1 MKTIAPLFEIADP
14 VVARPLRRVAPVVVE
29 PGEDHV
35 TGVAGIALFGEL
47 LDRLG
52 LVAVA
57 DRRNL
62 RPIGPGGYSGGE
74 CYRPLV
80 ELQACGGDFLSDVS
94 LLEDE
99 ATRRLRGNH
108 ALPSHTTL
116 FRFLAGADLG
126 RVKKTQAVN
135 TDLLRR
141 AWAMGAAPA
150 PGRLTID
157 PDATYIDTYGRKK
170 EGSRFSY
177 KGEVQMSPLVGVI
190 GETGDVLAIRAR
202 GGNASPKRK
211 LASFI
216 DECVC
221 AIPKEAR
228 GHYALWIRIDSAG
241 FSNNV
246 VRACETHRATFTITA
261 EQNTA
266 VRSAIAALQ
275 LDPAT
280 PWTPARDADGEL
292 IGSEVAETTYRFCGR
307 DLRLIVRRQRKQEGE
322 QLSFDD
328 LGGWRFF
335 ALVTNAGAEHTAAE
349 IDHHHRL
356 RGGASEE
363 AIRQLKSDFG
373 MNHAPVQ
380 NFFGNWLWWLASAL
394 AYNVARWLRV
404 LALPDDFWTCRGK
417 RLRTSFLN
425 VAAKV
430 VRHGR
435 RLVLRLPVAYRHAEA
450 FIAALAQLRTLPR
463 FG

>member
-1 MKTIAPLFEIADP
+1 VKTTAPLFEIEDR
-14 VVARPLRRVAPVVVE
+14 VVARPLRRVTPVVVE
-29 PGEDHV
+29 AAEDHV

-47 LDRLG
+47 LDHLG
-52 LVAVA
+52 IVEVA
-57 DRRNL
+57 DRHNL

-80 ELQACGGDFLSDVS
+80 ELQLAGGDFLSDVS
-94 LLEDE
+94 LLQDE
-99 ATRRLRGNH
+99 ATQRLRGSQ

-126 RVKKTQAVN
+126 RAKRAQATNADV
-135 TDLLRR
+135 LRR

-157 PDATYIDTYGRKK
+157 PDATYIDTYGKKK
-170 EGSRFSY
+170 EGSKFSY

-216 DECVC
+216 DECVA
-221 AIPKEAR
+221 AIPKQAR
-228 GHYALWIRIDSAG
+228 PLYQLWIRIDSAG
-241 FSNNV
+241 FSKNV
-246 VRACETHRATFTITA
+246 VEACVGHEATFTITA
-261 EQNTA
+261 EQNAA
-266 VRSAIAALQ
+266 VRAAIASLAM
-275 LDPAT
+275 DTSTTWAPAK
-280 PWTPARDADGEL
+280 DADGEL
-292 IGSEVAETTYRFCGR
+292 CGSEVAETTYHFASR
-307 DLRLIVRRQRKQEGE
+307 DLRLVVRRQQKAPGE

-328 LGGWRFF
+328 LDGWRFF
-335 ALVTNAGAEHTAAE
+335 ACITNATDEHSAIE
-349 IDHHHRL
+349 IDYHHRQ

-380 NFFGNWLWWLASAL
+380 NFFGNWVWWLSAAL

-404 LALPDDFWTCRGK
+404 LALPESFATCRGK
-417 RLRTSFLN
+417 RLRTSFLD
-425 VAAKV
+425 VPAKV
-430 VRHGR
+430 VRRSR
-435 RLVLRLPVAYRHAEA
+435 RLVLRLPAAYRHTEA
-450 FIAALAQLRTLPR
+450 FIDGLVTLRALPR
-463 FG
+463 FA